1 MIKKIRHKGLKH
13 FFENG
18 VTSGLQQQQIRRIRL
33 ILTRLDAAKEPKDM
47 NLTGLRLHGLLGKWK
62 DFYAVTVQ
70 ANWRIIFRFDG
81 VDVDDVDLIDYH

>member
-13 FFENG
+13 FFEKWRDFN
-18 VTSGLQQQQIRRIRL
+18 LQQQQIRRIRL

-62 DFYAVTVQ
+62 DFMLLLCKKQIMYY
-70 ANWRIIFRFDG
+70 FRFDG
-81 VDVDDVDLIDYH
+81 